1 MQKGEFLVIP
11 PKPKKQKDAVP
22 RRSRTIT
29 FVDNVLP
36 DLHEAFDKE
45 SKKESILEEIK
56 RNALGEGSGAA
67 PESPDHNDSSNS
79 SNDDKIESERDT
91 YHDENDNDFEHG
103 DENDKSYNVKK
114 VLSLRTMSL
123 TKILMMLMISDKIWC
138 LESGNSGGSVMI
150 HGGEWWWHERTVLD
164 VMKKNLINLLKSSST
179 PTDTLSEYELKHKLY
194 DMMHKSQSFLAHDK
208 HLDLYNT
215 LMNSMAVDESAAKG
229 NLDRT
234 PSQHK
239 RSHDGQDPLKYCE
252 GEKSIKSRRKFVG
265 GYSSKKSKAHDESS
279 HYERVQSWFNEL
291 VDVKEEPEENELI
304 NGSVVL
310 FDKIDWSNVKG
321 NKFHH
326 DLSKPLSL
334 VGPPSRKKI
343 PVTYF
348 FNHDLEYLKYKTKE
362 KTYALLVIK
371 IKDARYEDE
380 GIEEMIPYLWILS
393 VQKYNRDA
401 ELEIYHWDPHRRW
414 FFKGNIR
421 HKSSYEADFLNLNQ
435 NDIEDLLL
443 LKIQNI
449 NGVDEFDLVNS
460 FQLYIHRIV
469 IKKRVEVVQLG
480 VESY

>member
-1 MQKGEFLVIP
+1 TLVLETIQETQEHPAENVTATP
-11 PKPKKQKDAVP
+11 PATTPTKMIKKKRSNTLLRKAIEKNTIG
-22 RRSRTIT
+22 RR
-29 FVDNVLP
+29 L
-36 DLHEAFDKE
+36 
-45 SKKESILEEIK
+45 
-56 RNALGEGSGAA
+56 
-67 PESPDHNDSSNS
+67 
-79 SNDDKIESERDT
+79 
-91 YHDENDNDFEHG
+91 
-103 DENDKSYNVKK
+103 
-114 VLSLRTMSL
+114 
-123 TKILMMLMISDKIWC
+123 
-138 LESGNSGGSVMI
+138 
-150 HGGEWWWHERTVLD
+150 TVLD

-208 HLDLYNT
+208 HLELYNT

-239 RSHDGQDPLKYCE
+239 RSHDGQDPPKYCE
-252 GEKSIKSRRKFVG
+252 GEKSIKSRRKFFG
-265 GYSSKKSKAHDESS
+265 GYSSKKSKAQDESS
-279 HYERVQSWFNEL
+279 HYER
-291 VDVKEEPEENELI
+291 
-304 NGSVVL
+304 
-310 FDKIDWSNVKG
+310 
-321 NKFHH
+321 
-326 DLSKPLSL
+326 
-334 VGPPSRKKI
+334 GPPSRKKI
-343 PVTYF
+343 PVTYY
-348 FNHDLEYLKYKTKE
+348 FNHDLEYLKYKMKE

-421 HKSSYEADFLNLNQ
+421 HKSHVKRKDKKMYKFAEADFLNLNQ

-469 IKKRVEVVQLG
+469 IKKRVEDVQLG